1 MIAEFGVAIMPA
13 SAINS
18 ANVRH
23 LCCSALDL
31 RRTVAIYS
39 VAGRARSR
47 EASALFNL
55 VRSADWSR
63 ALAVHELDSVK

>member
-1 MIAEFGVAIMPA
+1 M
-13 SAINS
+13 NS
-18 ANVRH
+18 ARVRH
-23 LCCSALDL
+23 IACSALDL

-47 EASALFNL
+47 EASALLNL

-63 ALAVHELDSVK
+63 ALGAHQLDGVE